1 MERHTPKISKRHAL
15 TAAAALGALMLA
27 GCASTGGNTVKVMPG
42 VQKLMPDG
50 NNHVTVKSTICV
62 PAGYLSSRSR
72 LIITP
77 QLVAGD
83 TIVEELDPIVV
94 DAPIYT
100 RKLDRMKKLEGYTD
114 PYDGKAMT
122 AKSGDTISVPV
133 EHDLAMPEYIEGN
146 ARVIAFVTVDGCGE
160 CENADT
166 LLIADVS
173 NPVTLADKPE
183 EGMKLSWIEPE
194 FVIRPKIAEGK
205 GEAKLQFKIN
215 KSDIRLDM
223 GRNREEMAAME
234 AKLKPVVT
242 DSLATL
248 NSLDIF
254 GMASAD
260 GAYAFNIRLARNRAV
275 SARNWLVS
283 RLGMTTR
290 QQRVIKTGSR
300 PEGWMPVL
308 KAMIADGHP
317 DTAAVR
323 KIIEKYPGTNDDVQE
338 KYIRQLK
345 CWSDIREKYL
355 QKDRKVEYV
364 YTYTLRNFTTD
375 SELLAM
381 YGKRPDAFNEDELL
395 RVAAL
400 MTDSA
405 GKKNV
410 YETIVKYFPQSQ
422 VAANNLAVFALRD
435 GDTDK
440 AKALLEVPGKYTPDM
455 LNALAATYIY
465 KGDYEKAVEL
475 LNDVEL
481 PQARYNLGLLKAR
494 MRKIEEAYTLLRP
507 FNDINSAIMAL
518 SMNHNEEAYAIM
530 EKLDNNTP
538 RAEYVRALA
547 AARLGRTEEALSHIK
562 AAASDAVLRN
572 RAMTEPDFDAIR
584 KTTGFNDAVS
594 QNNEQE
600 RL

>member
-1 MERHTPKISKRHAL
+1 MAVEAL
-15 TAAAALGALMLA
+15 FALMLA
-27 GCASTGGNTVKVMPG
+27 GCASSGTVKVTPAT
-42 VQKLMPDG
+42 QKLMPDG
-50 NNHVTVKSTICV
+50 NNQVALKSTICV

-77 QLVAGD
+77 QFMAGK
-83 TIVEELDPIVV
+83 TLVEELDPIVV

-100 RKLDRMKKLEGYTD
+100 RKLDRKKKLDGYTD
-114 PYDGKAMT
+114 PYEGKT
-122 AKSGDTISVPV
+122 LSAKTSDTISVPV
-133 EHDLAMPEYIEGN
+133 EYNLTIPASVDGN

-166 LLIADVS
+166 LLLADVS
-173 NPVTLADKPE
+173 NPVTLVDKPE

-194 FVIRPKIAEGK
+194 FVIRPKIAEGR
-205 GEAKLQFKIN
+205 GEARLQFEIN

-223 GRNREEMAAME
+223 GRNREEIAAME
-234 AKLKPVVT
+234 AKLQPVVT
-242 DSLATL
+242 DTLATL

-260 GAYAFNIRLARNRAV
+260 GSYAFNIKLAQDRAV

-283 RLGMTTR
+283 RLGMTPY

-308 KAMIADGHP
+308 EAMIADGHP

-323 KIIEKYPGTNDDVQE
+323 KIIETYPSINDDVQE
-338 KYIRQLK
+338 KYIRRLK

-355 QKDRKVEYV
+355 QKDRKVEYA

-381 YGKRPDAFNEDELL
+381 YEKRPDAFNEEELL
-395 RVAAL
+395 RVASL
-400 MTDSA
+400 KSDSA
-405 GKKNV
+405 GKREV
-410 YETIVKYFPQSQ
+410 YETILKYFPQSQ

-435 GDTDK
+435 GNADK

-455 LNALAATYIY
+455 LNALAAAYIY
-465 KGDYEKAVEL
+465 KEDYEKAVEL

-507 FNDINSAIMAL
+507 FNDINSAVTAL
-518 SMNHNEEAYAIM
+518 SMNRNEEAYAIM

-538 RAEYVRALA
+538 RAEYVRAMA
-547 AARLGRTEEALSHIK
+547 AARLGREEEAIQHIK
-562 AAASDAVLRN
+562 AATVTRSSTL
-572 RAMTEPDFDAIR
+572 P
-584 KTTGFNDAVS
+584 
-594 QNNEQE
+594 
-600 RL
+600 